1 MRTHR
6 ATYLILH
13 LALAVALGVPLGTVH
28 LRAQST
34 TRTLKGLVDQCHSVV
49 VLDRR
54 LPVDSIMIRP
64 PLSDSVT
71 SAMLIAMVGSCSVF
85 SDTQSVV
92 PLGDL
97 GRPIDVKFI
106 GKSDSVTIVS
116 PLALDTA
123 YRTTTYQMVIPI
135 EADTVIVD
143 SVVTTRRWNGTSGGV
158 VMIRADSAIA
168 FKGTIDVS
176 GLGFAGG
183 LRSTNGGDCG
193 LVIPCDRAGS
203 GQTGG
208 KGESVMR
215 PDPLCSAGHRPWAS
229 GGGGGDAH
237 NAGGGGGGNASRGGR
252 GGDQF
257 RCNNVNGMWG
267 MPGTGIINDS
277 ADRVFLGGGGGGG
290 HQNNSGGTDGAAGGG
305 IVILR
310 ASKLIGDTVR
320 IRSLGATVS
329 AVALNDGGGGGGAGG
344 TVMIKACTSA
354 KPLHIDV
361 SGGRGANSDAGHG
374 PGGGGAG
381 GFIILEPA
389 LLQLALGGRLLYLS
403 GGLSGNHT
411 GQPTSTYGA
420 ARGEPGRLLAL
431 CSSVTPHSVVIDSVC
446 SVGDTLNVNLVSND
460 STSFCECNLTH
471 SITFDGWGAEALT
484 VGTQLFTDV
493 LVTTT
498 VASSVTAL
506 RAIVPSRRSFS
517 IPILAVLSQDTTI
530 DVRSSVALHNVTGDP
545 LCSWNEAEQTV
556 TLDVCGYSIRQVF
569 VTVPFRM
576 QAWVSPLREV
586 TCEIESAVPADA
598 TVRVYDSIGSLIE
611 EHSAVQL
618 SSSTQH
624 SPTSVRFDATGWQRG
639 VYFIVAITT
648 RGTRSMMIRL

>member
-1 MRTHR
+1 
-6 ATYLILH
+6 
-13 LALAVALGVPLGTVH
+13 
-28 LRAQST
+28 
-34 TRTLKGLVDQCHSVV
+34 
-49 VLDRR
+49 
-54 LPVDSIMIRP
+54 
-64 PLSDSVT
+64 
-71 SAMLIAMVGSCSVF
+71 
-85 SDTQSVV
+85 
-92 PLGDL
+92 
-97 GRPIDVKFI
+97 
-106 GKSDSVTIVS
+106 
-116 PLALDTA
+116 
-123 YRTTTYQMVIPI
+123 
-135 EADTVIVD
+135 
-143 SVVTTRRWNGTSGGV
+143 
-158 VMIRADSAIA
+158 
-168 FKGTIDVS
+168 
-176 GLGFAGG
+176 
-183 LRSTNGGDCG
+183 
-193 LVIPCDRAGS
+193 
-203 GQTGG
+203 
-208 KGESVMR
+208 
-215 PDPLCSAGHRPWAS
+215 
-229 GGGGGDAH
+229 
-237 NAGGGGGGNASRGGR
+237 
-252 GGDQF
+252 
-257 RCNNVNGMWG
+257 MWG